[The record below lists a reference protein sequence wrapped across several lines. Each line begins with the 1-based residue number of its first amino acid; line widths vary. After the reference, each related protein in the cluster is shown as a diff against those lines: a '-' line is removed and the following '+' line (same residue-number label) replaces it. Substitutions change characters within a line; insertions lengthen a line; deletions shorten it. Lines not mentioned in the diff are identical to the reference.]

1 MEIDLCA
8 VTILSVEIPNY
19 GRLVL
24 LFHLDTSSPCR
35 SPTIVPKL
43 LPFFK
48 NSKQVPQ
55 FFLVLLALRIKNSYG
70 NKSRLYIILIAEL
83 GPVVVSKKL

>member
-1 MEIDLCA
+1 L
-8 VTILSVEIPNY
+8 LSN
-19 GRLVL
+19 
-24 LFHLDTSSPCR
+24 DR
-35 SPTIVPKL
+35 SETFSFL
-43 LPFFK
+43 K